1 MAALR
6 WILLLAGLLFLA
18 ALAAWEMRRPRQG
31 SGDAAQRS
39 ERNEP
44 ALGSLGGEAPPARA
58 AASGG
63 EDGRS
68 RTVLPPRV
76 DLPPFDV
83 PDAPDAPDAPDET
96 PQSAGTSAAAA
107 PVQGLEPGA
116 APESALAA
124 QPEAQPGVQPGA
136 QPGGGPTAGLPPA
149 MPAAAA
155 ALVVDWPP
163 EAQRHIISL
172 RLVPSVGERLSGRAV
187 RQALAACGFVHGP
200 LAIFHQP
207 AADGRALLSAANLSH
222 PGTFD
227 PLTMDFQ
234 RFAGVSLFAVTPG
247 PLPPAATLS
256 QLLETARELTER
268 LQVRLQDEQ
277 GLPLDA
283 ARLEALKRTVQ
294 QLPAHTMR
302 AEPAA

>member
-6 WILLLAGLLFLA
+6 WILLLAGLVFLV

-31 SGDAAQRS
+31 GRDPAQRA

-44 ALGSLGGEAPPARA
+44 GLGSLGGEAPAARA
-58 AASGG
+58 GAAHGG
-63 EDGRS
+63 LAGEGRT
-68 RTVLPPRV
+68 RAAPPPRI
-76 DLPPFDV
+76 DLPPLE
-83 PDAPDAPDAPDET
+83 PIDEL
-96 PQSAGTSAAAA
+96 PQSAGPDAAA
-107 PVQGLEPGA
+107 PIQ
-116 APESALAA
+116 APEPDAALESAVAA
-124 QPEAQPGVQPGA
+124 QPEAQLGSSLM
-136 QPGGGPTAGLPPA
+136 TELPPA
-149 MPAAAA
+149 AASGPPP
-155 ALVVDWPP
+155 LVVDWPP

-172 RLVPSVGERLSGRAV
+172 RLVSASGERLSGRAV

-207 AADGRALLSAANLSH
+207 AADGRALISAANLSS
-222 PGTFD
+222 PGTFE

-247 PLPPAATLS
+247 PLPPPATLTH
-256 QLLETARELTER
+256 LLETARDLAER
-268 LQVRLQDEQ
+268 LPARLQDEQ

-294 QLPAHTMR
+294 ELPAGTLR